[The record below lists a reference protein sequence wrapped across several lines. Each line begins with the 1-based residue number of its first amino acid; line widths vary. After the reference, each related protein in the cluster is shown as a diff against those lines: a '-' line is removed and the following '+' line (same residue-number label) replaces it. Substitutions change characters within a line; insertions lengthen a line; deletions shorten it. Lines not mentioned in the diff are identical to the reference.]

1 MAKGIYPAITYVL
14 LFSVGV
20 VFSALI
26 YNFTSNSL
34 TNKQINLENAQGD
47 RICAYLEDLAGKD
60 GEVTIDIRDYRLES
74 SPLRVIGKFE
84 HVCAS
89 NLSVEGS
96 CSGECVV
103 RANSEGVLSLSVP

>member
-26 YNFTSNSL
+26 YNFTADSL
-34 TNKQINLENAQGD
+34 SNKQINLENAQGD

-60 GEVTIDIRDYRLES
+60 AEVTMDIRDYRLES
-74 SPLRVIGKFE
+74 SPLRVIGKTE

-89 NLSVEGS
+89 NLSTEGS

-103 RANSEGVLSLSVP
+103 RVSYEGTLRLS